1 MARTRRTELTHP
13 TLHVYSRGADRQ
25 DIFSSDHDRHL
36 FEHLLGDLPERFGVS
51 IHAVA
56 LMHNHVHLI
65 VDRTDGELSAA
76 MQHLFGRYA
85 RSYNEHNGRS
95 GPLFTGRFGVAEITS
110 DEQLVQCSRYV
121 HLNPL
126 EFVPLD
132 AITSYRWSSLGVY
145 AGRRTGPTWLDTS
158 LVPRALHR
166 SDDDYVRFVLTPQP
180 GDHCGRP
187 LQPWTTLTLHCVDDA
202 VQRVAGG
209 RPAVSRRGRGDVAR
223 DLAIAAAVELRVR
236 DTASIA
242 AHHGMTSAV
251 SVRTTARR
259 VRVRC
264 AQDDDLAARLRRI
277 VSDLRA
283 RSARAG
289 LSIELD
295 EAS

>member
-1 MARTRRTELTHP
+1 MARTRRTDLTHP

-25 DIFSSDHDRHL
+25 DIFSGDHDRHL
-36 FEHLLGDLPERFGVS
+36 FEQLLGDLPERFGVAV
-51 IHAVA
+51 HAVA

-65 VDRTDGELSAA
+65 VDRSDGDLSAA

-85 RSYNEHNGRS
+85 RSYNERTDRS
-95 GPLFTGRFGVAEITS
+95 GPLFTGRFGVTEITS

-145 AGRRTGPTWLDTS
+145 AGHRSGPEWLDTS
-158 LVPRALHR
+158 LVPRVLHY
-166 SDDDYVRFVLTPQP
+166 SDHEYVRFVLTPQP
-180 GDHCGRP
+180 GDCRGRP
-187 LQPWTTLTLHCVDDA
+187 VQPWAALTLGDVDAA
-202 VQRVAGG
+202 VVIVTGH
-209 RPAVSRRGRGDVAR
+209 RPAMSRRGRGDLAR
-223 DLAIAAAVELRVR
+223 DLAIAAAVELRVG

-242 AHHGMTSAV
+242 DHHGMTSAV

-264 AQDDDLAARLRRI
+264 SEDAHLAGRLRRI
-277 VSDLRA
+277 VGELRGRA
-283 RSARAG
+283 ARAG
-289 LSIELD
+289 LSSELD
-295 EAS
+295 VAS